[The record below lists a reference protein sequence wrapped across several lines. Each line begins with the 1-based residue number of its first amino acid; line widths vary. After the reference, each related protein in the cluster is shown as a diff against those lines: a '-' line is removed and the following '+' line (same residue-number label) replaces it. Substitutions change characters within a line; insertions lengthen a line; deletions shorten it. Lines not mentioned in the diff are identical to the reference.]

1 MHSPSPAASRL
12 AARAHKYA
20 LVRSLSHKDNN
31 HLMSTHHVLT
41 GHLQP
46 GAFFDKVASRDDWPC
61 YSAGCEYLR
70 PRSDGIP
77 SGVNLPTFLMSS
89 PLTWPGQHAGFLGP
103 KYDPWQIVGDPN
115 SSDFRVDAL
124 TLSQG
129 IDPTRLNQ
137 RRGLLKALDQQTDVA
152 SDIGAYRMTE
162 DQRLAFTMLSSGQ
175 LSQAF
180 ELNREA
186 DDHSFLSRVSW
197 YSKREGWPI
206 GRFPSGRPSAFI
218 WSKPRSTR
226 S

>member
-1 MHSPSPAASRL
+1 
-12 AARAHKYA
+12 
-20 LVRSLSHKDNN
+20 
-31 HLMSTHHVLT
+31 MSTHHVLT
-41 GHLQP
+41 GHIQP

-61 YSAGCEYLR
+61 YAAGCEYLR

-115 SSDFRVDAL
+115 HSEFRVDAL

-129 IDPTRLNQ
+129 VNPTRLDQ
-137 RRGLLKALDQQTDVA
+137 RRSLLKAIDQQTDVS

-180 ELNREA
+180 EMNRETDA
-186 DDHSFLSRVSW
+186 VRDRYGRHAFGQSLLLGAATCASRS
-197 YSKREGWPI
+197 PD
-206 GRFPSGRPSAFI
+206 RPSQHGVRAELGPPFGDLHNTQGTHAHAAG
-218 WSKPRSTR
+218 SGGLGVAG
-226 S
+226 